1 MSKKIVFATLGP
13 EGTCHDYVLR
23 NYLNYQGIVE
33 IAEIKYFSDF
43 NEGLAL
49 LEDGKANFVMQCSA
63 HPEVH
68 LFMEHDPE
76 NLPVVDTFIFPTK
89 PLALLKRVD
98 CENDKKVSLG
108 FVPAAAGYIQ
118 DILDE
123 FEVIVS
129 YESKP
134 LVGEA
139 LQNGEVM
146 YGFTQEEYA
155 HSPESNL
162 EIVRKFGA
170 VVSTWIIYGKT
181 KRFAG
186 KLLGNKITDYYLE
199 DIKAR

>member
-13 EGTCHDYVLR
+13 EGTCHDYVLM
-23 NYLNYQGIVE
+23 NYLNYQGIAE

-43 NEGLAL
+43 NQGLAL
-49 LEDGKANFVMQCSA
+49 LEEGKTDFVMQCSA

-76 NLPVVDTFIFPTK
+76 NLPVVDTFMFPTK

-98 CENDKKVSLG
+98 CENNKKVSLG
-108 FVPAAAGYIQ
+108 LVPAGAGYLQ
-118 DILDE
+118 DILHE
-123 FEVIVS
+123 FEVIAP
-129 YESKP
+129 YGSKP

-155 HSPESNL
+155 YSSDTDL

-170 VVSTWIIYGKT
+170 VVATWIIYGKT

-199 DIKAR
+199 NIKAR